1 MISIKFDGLY
11 FTILDALSAYI
22 VDMYGSWAGV
32 PDTHPQ
38 IAIVSALHG
47 HNEDYYVESNGCAVQ
62 KPKDQW
68 PPLFSNEYSDGA
80 CCHCGLNEQMWEER
94 LCSSDTG
101 HAYEEEP
108 EETQAYWNRVH
119 DAA

>member
-1 MISIKFDGLY
+1 MGYTLCFRGPIYIVRRKFVISIKFDGLY
-11 FTILDALSAYI
+11 FTTLDALSAYI

-68 PPLFSNEYSDGA
+68 PPLFSNKYSD
-80 CCHCGLNEQMWEER
+80 
-94 LCSSDTG
+94 
-101 HAYEEEP
+101 EP
-108 EETQAYWNRVH
+108 EETQAYWDRCY